1 MEKINEILGNIE
13 KSLAQDPKIDLLEKL
28 STDLKA
34 LAGLI
39 IQVAEKKK
47 DITGATAGKEAAFN
61 FQEYFTTVS
70 AEITKINE
78 KFANLIEITQKLE
91 TDRAL
96 KQFLL
101 QKLNEIFE
109 NITNEAARQF
119 NLSTLEI
126 FNEFVG
132 DLKKEM
138 EQKLI
143 DRIEKELFSIQTEL
157 GNFEKVY
164 DLVAPQFT
172 GIQESITGMKQ
183 KYLDQYQVQVKY
195 LRLQSELIDNLFPQI
210 TSATKSLAQNI
221 ATLQTDVGAKLSA
234 FRQAP
239 LQLLP
244 PLRSAL
250 KAYDASHSSLQSQ
263 SADSLKAIEEMRR
276 ENARMKAELE
286 NVYNELGKVSKDF
299 EHLAKQRDQ
308 KVSMQ
313 EVLALVMT
321 LLVEVFGAQP
331 HSKLLYLLHGQ
342 KTDMDRDTLTKASGI
357 AGAIVR
363 KALADLDAAKLVKYD
378 VTTGRVTLLKRVYQ

>member
-1 MEKINEILGNIE
+1 MEKINEILSNIE
-13 KSLAQDPKIDLLEKL
+13 KSLAKDPKIDLLDKL
-28 STDLKA
+28 ATDLKA
-34 LAGLI
+34 LNGLI
-39 IQVAEKKK
+39 TQISEKKK
-47 DITGATAGKEAAFN
+47 SIADSTAGKDASFN
-61 FQEYFTTVS
+61 FQEYFTVVS
-70 AEITKINE
+70 SEITNINE
-78 KFANLIEITQKLE
+78 KFAKLIEITQKLE

-101 QKLNEIFE
+101 SKLNEIFE
-109 NITNEAARQF
+109 NISNEAARQF

-126 FNEFVG
+126 FNEFTA

-157 GNFEKVY
+157 GNFEKIY
-164 DLVAPQFT
+164 DLVAPQFS

-183 KYLDQYQVQVKY
+183 KYLDQYQIQLKS
-195 LRLQSELIDNLFPQI
+195 LRLQSELIEDLFPKI
-210 TSATKSLAQNI
+210 TGATKSITLDLTA
-221 ATLQTDVGAKLSA
+221 LQTDFGSKLA
-234 FRQAP
+234 TFRQTP
-239 LQLLP
+239 LQLMP

-250 KAYDASHSSLQSQ
+250 QAYNASLSSLEGQSKE
-263 SADSLKAIEEMRR
+263 SLKAIEDMRR

-286 NVYNELGKVSKDF
+286 NVYKELGKVSKDF

-357 AGAIVR
+357 AGAVVR
-363 KALADLDAAKLVKYD
+363 KALADLDGAKLVKYD
-378 VTTGRVTLLKRVYQ
+378 VTTGRVQLLKRVYE